1 MATTTPNNGWAVPT
15 STDYVKDGATAI
27 ETLGDAIDTSIG
39 TGLLA
44 WQAYTPVLSGTGW
57 AIGNGTRSGY
67 YCQLGKI
74 VHFQI
79 RIVFGSTSTFGAAAR
94 PELTLPVTA
103 DSASANIDFVTN
115 VAYFDNSASVR
126 YLGGCD
132 FTSTTVDLFSWG
144 SAGAYVN
151 SSGTVSTVPFTWAAN
166 DVIYVSGTYEAA

>member
-1 MATTTPNNGWAVPT
+1 MATTTNNGWTTPDD
-15 STDYVKDGATAI
+15 TDLVKDGALAMR
-27 ETLGDAIDTSIG
+27 TLGQAIDTSVG
-39 TGLLA
+39 VGLLP
-44 WQAYTPVLSGTGW
+44 WVAYTPVLSGTGW

-103 DSASANIDFVTN
+103 DSVSANIDFVTN
-115 VAYFDNSASVR
+115 VAYLDSSASVR

-151 SSGTVSTVPFTWAAN
+151 SAATLSTVPFTWATN
-166 DVIYVSGTYEAA
+166 DVIYVAGTYEAA